1 MSHKS
6 PKVSIVIPIYNVEK
20 YLRSCIDSIIGQS
33 FQDFELIL
41 VNDGSIDSS
50 LEICREYEQRD
61 KRIKVINKKNGG
73 LSSAR
78 NAGLSVAKGNYI
90 SFIDP
95 DDCINKEYFNI
106 LVNEAEENNCD
117 VVVCGY
123 KTVPNNIE
131 IIPSYK
137 LNTVLKGTNFILS
150 SDSVHSKNELCFVW
164 RYFYKL
170 ELIRKNKIFFNEK
183 VYIGEDV
190 IFNLEVLVNCQR
202 VMAISDILYYYTINN
217 PNSLMRNT
225 FKPNLEYS
233 LLEQYRI
240 RNYLSEKYQLLK
252 DKNYKMDMARYYV
265 DNIYNLVINNL
276 VENRNFNLDSD
287 IKRITEYDMFQ
298 ENIKR
303 LGFRYKCNNYK
314 EYVYYIARKFR
325 IYSIVKHGIKRRVL
339 IRDVYE

>member
-95 DDCINKEYFNI
+95 DDYINKEYFNI

-131 IIPSYK
+131 ITPSYK
-137 LNTVLKGTNFILS
+137 LNTVLKGTDFILS

-164 RYFYKL
+164 RYLYKF
-170 ELIRKNKIFFNEK
+170 ELINKNKILFNEK
-183 VYIGEDV
+183 IYIGEDV
-190 IFNLEVLVNCQR
+190 AFNLEVLVNCKR
-202 VMAISDILYYYTINN
+202 VIAISDILYYYTINN

-225 FKPNLEYS
+225 FKPNLESS
-233 LLEQYRI
+233 LVKQYDI
-240 RNYLSEKYQLLK
+240 RKNISREYGLINDKKYCS
-252 DKNYKMDMARYYV
+252 DMAEYYLN
-265 DNIYNLVINNL
+265 NIYNLMIRNISFLDNEDKKISIN
-276 VENRNFNLDSD
+276 
-287 IKRITEYDMFQ
+287 RILKYRMFKDC
-298 ENIKR
+298 IR
-303 LGFRYKCNNYK
+303 MIGFKYNCSNYK
-314 EYVYYIARKFR
+314 EYIIFLMRKFNMYF
-325 IYSIVKHGIKRRVL
+325 IINYITRRK
-339 IRDVYE
+339 INNGFN

>member
-61 KRIKVINKKNGG
+61 KRIKVINKNNGG
-73 LSSAR
+73 VSSAK
-78 NAGLSVAKGNYI
+78 NAGLSIAKGKYI
-90 SFIDP
+90 SFIDS
-95 DDCINKEYFNI
+95 DDCINEEYFNI
-106 LVNEAEENNCD
+106 FINQAEGNNCE
-117 VVVCGY
+117 VVVSGY
-123 KTVPNNIE
+123 KIVPNNIE

-137 LNTVLKGTNFILS
+137 LNTVLKGIDFILS
-150 SDSVHSKNELCFVW
+150 SNNIHSKNELCFMW

-202 VMAISDILYYYTINN
+202 VMAISDILYYYTITNA
-217 PNSLMRNT
+217 NSLMRNT
-225 FKPNLEYS
+225 FKPNLESS
-233 LLEQYRI
+233 LVKQYEKRIYLSNKFNLISNKQYR
-240 RNYLSEKYQLLK
+240 N
-252 DKNYKMDMARYYV
+252 DMANYYI
-265 DNIYNLVINNL
+265 NSIYGMLINNL
-276 VENRNFNLDSD
+276 KNNKNENLGKE
-287 IKRITEYDMFQ
+287 IKRISDEEMFRASVR
-298 ENIKR
+298 N
-303 LGFRYKCNNYK
+303 LGLRYKCCNFK
-314 EYVYYIARKFR
+314 EYIFYLALKFK
-325 IYSIVKHGIKRRVL
+325 IYPILLKVIN
-339 IRDVYE
+339 DNE